1 MIIAIVRHG
10 KAERDSASGSDA
22 DRVLQPR
29 GHRQAAYLAGELAGR
44 LRGPPILL
52 ASPYARARQTAEPL
66 APALQTALQ
75 FDERLESGQPASCA
89 IEVIAQHGSP
99 RGCLVL
105 VGHNPQLSDLVS
117 LLTRGPVPQ
126 GDEWLR
132 TGEAVVCRLDD
143 WVQPVGAGVAIERLR
158 LPEY

>member
-22 DRVLQPR
+22 DRVLKPR
-29 GHRQAAYLAGELAGR
+29 GHRQSAYLAEALVDR
-44 LRGPPILL
+44 LTGTRTLV

-66 APALQTALQ
+66 TIALHTALQ
-75 FDERLESGQPASCA
+75 FDERLESGQPPSSA
-89 IEVIAQHGSP
+89 IEVISQHGSP
-99 RGCLVL
+99 DACLVL

-117 LLTRGPVPQ
+117 LLTRGS
-126 GDEWLR
+126 GAGAGLR

-143 WVQPVGAGVAIERLR
+143 WVQPVGAGVEIERLR
-158 LPEY
+158 LPED